1 MDMYRPRWT
10 WMEHLIIGSCASPS
24 DSLISLSHSMPA
36 FIVNSFGLFSIQ
48 TPKSCKLASEAKPLD
63 LVLLDLTF
71 DIFSKFNL
79 PFPLVLVL
87 ELLF

>member
-1 MDMYRPRWT
+1 
-10 WMEHLIIGSCASPS
+10 
-24 DSLISLSHSMPA
+24 MPA

-79 PFPLVLVL
+79 PFPLVFGVGASFLMDD
-87 ELLF
+87 LFV